1 MRTTNLKVSS
11 KKKVFILAGQKLFQN
26 IVNSCWCIH
35 CYCTL
40 VRMVPAICMIDWT
53 NVKMVLLQMSRV
65 VTNYKLL
72 HDSLLTVIVFWSF
85 STMWLWA
92 VLATFW
98 RNITVEAVYS
108 IEIWTAQPTVK
119 WCKILK
125 TGSVLSRC
133 SVTDWISV
141 TICLSVPLIKTV

>member
-1 MRTTNLKVSS
+1 
-11 KKKVFILAGQKLFQN
+11 
-26 IVNSCWCIH
+26 
-35 CYCTL
+35 
-40 VRMVPAICMIDWT
+40 MVPAICMIDWT

-108 IEIWTAQPTVK
+108 IEI
-119 WCKILK
+119 
-125 TGSVLSRC
+125 
-133 SVTDWISV
+133 
-141 TICLSVPLIKTV
+141 

>member
-1 MRTTNLKVSS
+1 
-11 KKKVFILAGQKLFQN
+11 
-26 IVNSCWCIH
+26 
-35 CYCTL
+35 
-40 VRMVPAICMIDWT
+40 
-53 NVKMVLLQMSRV
+53 
-65 VTNYKLL
+65 
-72 HDSLLTVIVFWSF
+72 
-85 STMWLWA
+85 MWLWA